1 MTYLVRGMSKEDVA
15 KKQSEKNCAGR
26 EWEDRLLS
34 LTSNPGWERVN
45 YSLDWAPD
53 VEIIKKWIIDLV
65 HHGEKIW
72 VEAAT
77 SPKQEKVSNIRMEA
91 QAYKNKYPDYKFVV
105 AVKAFPTQRKSD
117 GMSSMYDQL
126 LEVKDK
132 GLGIDHIVVGEDEVI
147 KFMDKPLFDKVQR
160 FAKPEPF
167 YRNYNKTGEEVVHH
181 DWW

>member
-1 MTYLVRGMSKEDVA
+1 MSKEDVS

-34 LTSNPGWERVN
+34 LTSNPGWKRVDTPKE
-45 YSLDWAPD
+45 YAPD
-53 VEIIKKWIIDLV
+53 IEVIKTWKNDLV
-65 HHGEKIW
+65 HHGEKIFM
-72 VEAAT
+72 EAAT
-77 SPKQEKVSNIRMEA
+77 SPKYEKVSNIRFEA
-91 QAYKNKYPDYKFVV
+91 KAYKKKFPDYMFVV

-117 GMSSMYDQL
+117 GMSPMYDHL
-126 LEVKDK
+126 LQAKEV
-132 GLGIDHIVVGEDEVI
+132 DHIVVGEDEVI
-147 KFMDKPLFDKVQR
+147 KFMNNPLFDKVQR